1 MNTLPPGLTEQSAWR
16 LHSHRHE
23 HSRRHGRGV
32 DNADTSTANNDVA
45 NSTGNVQ
52 TAAPAKPTSSVMA
65 TLQSV
70 TDAVMKIA
78 ERFLSGNQTLSV
90 APSSAN
96 AANAT
101 PTSDGTA
108 TNDAASDAGSAAQ
121 PTDGTTTTPAPTGAT
136 LSAESESLKLKI
148 KGFIRTEDGSLIRF
162 KVSLNI
168 RHEAVQ
174 FAPGQAAGGGQ
185 DVDGVQV
192 NSDQPAASFSSTRIQ
207 FDLKA
212 RVMFG
217 QSAPVNAG
225 SGELAVGDAANEA
238 PATGTTAPADP
249 SATPASTPT
258 ETAQTPAS
266 TSYPEL
272 MFFRLR
278 LSMTQSS
285 LQLSWPAPTATQPQL
300 PAATTEP
307 TTDTAAP
314 AASTALPA

>member
-23 HSRRHGRGV
+23 HTHRPRHGADGPKTAT
-32 DNADTSTANNDVA
+32 DNQDTA
-45 NSTGNVQ
+45 NSTENVQ
-52 TAAPAKPTSSVMA
+52 TAGQAKPTSSVMA

-96 AANAT
+96 AAEAT
-101 PTSDGTA
+101 PTSDGAA
-108 TNDAASDAGSAAQ
+108 TGEAASDAGSAAQ
-121 PTDGTTTTPAPTGAT
+121 PVDGTTTTPAATGAT

-148 KGFIRTEDGSLIRF
+148 KGVIRTEDGSLIRF

-168 RHEAVQ
+168 RRDAVQ
-174 FAPGQAAGGGQ
+174 FDPGQTAGGGQ

-212 RVMFG
+212 RVIFG

-238 PATGTTAPADP
+238 PAPETTSPTNSTEAPATTPAETAP
-249 SATPASTPT
+249 
-258 ETAQTPAS
+258 TPAS

-285 LQLSWPAPTATQPQL
+285 LQLSWPAQTATPAQL
-300 PAATTEP
+300 PAEP
-307 TTDTAAP
+307 TQTATEAAAP
-314 AASTALPA
+314 ASTALPA